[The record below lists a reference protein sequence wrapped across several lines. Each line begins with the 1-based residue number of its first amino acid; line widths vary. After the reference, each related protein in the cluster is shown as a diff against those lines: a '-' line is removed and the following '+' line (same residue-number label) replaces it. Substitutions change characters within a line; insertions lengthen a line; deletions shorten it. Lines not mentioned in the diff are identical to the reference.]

1 MDGVML
7 EKTGN
12 EAELKPFEGPTS
24 PDAMAEIFIQNSYS
38 GDNEQL
44 WVPLAENRWSRPLCL
59 NVSQGY
65 WVHLTRFRGSGVI
78 SCHRHPAPVHG
89 FVMQGSWRYLEHD
102 WVAGPG
108 SYIFEPPGDVHTLVA
123 EDTGEDS
130 ITLFHMTGALIYC
143 DEKGNTTGY
152 EDVFTRIEAYR
163 AHYEKIGLGG
173 DYVKNFIR

>member
-1 MDGVML
+1 ML
-7 EKTGN
+7 DKPIANPEM
-12 EAELKPFEGPTS
+12 KPFTGPIS
-24 PDAMAEIFIQNSYS
+24 PDALEEIFIQDSYAL
-38 GDNEQL
+38 DDEKM

-65 WVHLTRFRGSGVI
+65 WVHLTKFRGSGVI

-89 FVMQGSWRYLEHD
+89 FVIRGSWRYLEHD

-130 ITLFHMTGALIYC
+130 ITLFHMTGALLYC
-143 DEKGNTTGY
+143 DADGNTTGH

-163 AHYEKIGLGG
+163 SYYKKIGLGG